1 MNPIVAMDV
10 SKGKSVAAIF
20 SDHHHVIKD
29 PFEFSHEFDD
39 LLSLT
44 ETINFLCMP
53 FSCRPKIVMEATG
66 VYSKS
71 LAEFFFERGYEVY
84 VLNPL
89 TTSHIKSKSLRKVKT
104 DPIDTMR
111 IAHAFYTLN
120 LSPFKPQSAIYQ
132 ELRMLSRQYDGIN
145 KTYQELVVRLHTI
158 VDLVFPNFN
167 RVFYSVRSKSALRL
181 FLVFPTPQSILK
193 ATPQEIAQSFHSDK
207 RNDAWHLDKAHKL
220 IEAVKD
226 SAVPHSAQ
234 VPVLSYYAQI
244 LLGMQNTLNDIRTQ
258 MNKLARQSPHYEL
271 LTSIPGV
278 GEVTASVILSEIG
291 DISRFHSKKQLVAFA
306 GLDPTVYQSGKYQ
319 ARSGKISKRG
329 TPYLRKALYMA
340 ASIGI
345 SKRSSGYIN
354 SVLRAHYD
362 HLIDKGKPKRLAL
375 TATSCKL
382 LRIIFGMI
390 KNNTTFINQ

>member
-1 MNPIVAMDV
+1 
-10 SKGKSVAAIF
+10 
-20 SDHHHVIKD
+20 
-29 PFEFSHEFDD
+29 
-39 LLSLT
+39 
-44 ETINFLCMP
+44 MP

-66 VYSKS
+66 VY
-71 LAEFFFERGYEVY
+71 
-84 VLNPL
+84 
-89 TTSHIKSKSLRKVKT
+89 SKSLRKVKT

-120 LSPFKPQSAIYQ
+120 LSPFKPQSATYQ
-132 ELRMLSRQYDGIN
+132 ELRMFSRQYDGIN
-145 KTYQELVVRLHTI
+145 KTYQEFVVRLHTI
-158 VDLVFPNFN
+158 VDLVFP
-167 RVFYSVRSKSALRL
+167 
-181 FLVFPTPQSILK
+181 TPQSILN

-207 RNDAWHLDKAHKL
+207 RNDAWPLDKAHKL

-244 LLGMQNTLNDIRTQ
+244 LLGMHNTLNDIRTQ

-306 GLDPTVYQSGKYQ
+306 GLDPTVYQSGKYKT
-319 ARSGKISKRG
+319 RSGKISKRD

-340 ASIGI
+340 ASVEI
-345 SKRSSGYIN
+345 SKRSTGCIN
-354 SVLRAHYD
+354 PILRAHYD